1 MKAIRILALLG
12 LGLSV
17 SACAGIDSTMRN
29 APFELLP
36 TDSQP
41 ATAVSATVDAPV
53 PLTIAAEAAQEAAAG
68 KTRLALVPG
77 EAPVTVRKL
86 SVMVPRSLKV
96 SEANTYLPHADIV
109 WRGDPI
115 GDRYTQVQKIFET
128 SMRQGVKSMH
138 GPIPVD
144 IEIKVTRFHALTEKA
159 RYSVGGVHNMEFD
172 LSIRNPKTGELLVP
186 VRSITADL
194 KAFGGR
200 QAIAADARGD
210 TQKARITA
218 FLAETIRE
226 ELTNPE
232 GYREAKLGF
241 FQFLNHL

>member
-1 MKAIRILALLG
+1 MKALRFIAVLG

-17 SACAGIDSTMRN
+17 SACASIDATTRGT
-29 APFELLP
+29 PFEQLP
-36 TDSQP
+36 PNSVPVGTDFSTA
-41 ATAVSATVDAPV
+41 ATPV
-53 PLTIAAEAAQEAAAG
+53 PLTIAAEAAQEVAAG
-68 KTRLALVPG
+68 TTRLALVPG

-86 SVMVPRSLKV
+86 SVTVPRSLKV

-115 GDRYTQVQKIFET
+115 GDRYAQVQKIFET
-128 SMRQGVKSMH
+128 AMRQGVKSMH

-144 IEIKVTRFHALTEKA
+144 IEIVVKRFHALTEKA

-172 LSIRNPKTGELLVP
+172 LAIRNPRTGELLVP

-194 KAFGGR
+194 TAFGGR
-200 QAIAADARGD
+200 QAILADARGD
-210 TQKARITA
+210 TQKVRITA
-218 FLAETIRE
+218 FLAETIGE

-232 GYREAKLGF
+232 CESACKTDPLRWVMIV
-241 FQFLNHL
+241 